1 MRNFLSFNENSG
13 KFNNVHFDGLFLSK
27 VCNVSAK
34 KIQIVSWKIIYG
46 FKNDISSFNENSGK
60 FNNVHFDGLFLSK
73 VCNVSAK
80 KIQIVSWKIIYGFK
94 NDISSLV
101 IR

>member
-34 KIQIVSWKIIYG
+34 KIQIVS
-46 FKNDISSFNENSGK
+46 
-60 FNNVHFDGLFLSK
+60 L
-73 VCNVSAK
+73 
-80 KIQIVSWKIIYGFK
+80 KIIYGFK